1 MINTC
6 VKLQKYED
14 NSLKTF
20 LKKVIQNILEKFL
33 KKKRKTDGGESKN
46 IEGAS
51 SKISNLVG

>member
-33 KKKRKTDGGESKN
+33 EKKKKKKKKKNDGGESRN
-46 IEGAS
+46 I
-51 SKISNLVG
+51 